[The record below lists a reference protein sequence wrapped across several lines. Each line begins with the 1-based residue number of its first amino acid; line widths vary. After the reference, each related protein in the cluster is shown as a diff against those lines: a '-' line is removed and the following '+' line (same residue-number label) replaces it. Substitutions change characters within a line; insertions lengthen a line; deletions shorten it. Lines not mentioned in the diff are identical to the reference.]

1 MTMTTRNLLAI
12 AAGFSWLMAPYRSR
26 KKPDDCGSGE
36 KRDLQSST
44 SAGFITVECGS
55 QIPLS
60 TASKGV
66 LKVNRLRFSGSLFA
80 AVLLVNGATAYAQ
93 GLPAAIDLSDVNGS
107 NGFLINGINP
117 QDRTG
122 GEVSGAGDV
131 NGDGLDDVIVGSRL
145 SQSGG
150 TSYVV
155 FGNTDQNRNR
165 TFSLAELNGNN
176 GFSIIAADKSGRT
189 GFSVSHAGDVN
200 ADGLDDLIIAAPLA
214 DTNGNRGSGASY
226 VLFGGGQIGTSRRI
240 GLSNLNGRN
249 GFAINGLDAL
259 DALGFDVSGAGD
271 VNGDGISDLI
281 MVAFRG
287 FLRGTIR
294 TSDIYVVYGGTG
306 IGSSGMLEL
315 SDLDGDNG
323 FVINTS
329 HRRFSDV
336 SVSGAGDVNGD
347 GIADLIVGGFLTNAD
362 GNLEASESHVIFGGA
377 DIGIDQLSDL
387 DGSNGFVIN
396 GVVSESRSS
405 GLIGSGA
412 GDINGDG
419 IDDLIVGNS
428 SATAN
433 GIRAAGESYVVFGA
447 GDLGNRGSIAV
458 SDLSGSN
465 GFVIEGFNER
475 GFSGAAV
482 SDVGDINGDGFADLI
497 IGANGPDSSTGAS
510 YVVFGRQDVGNTGV
524 FVLSDLD
531 GSNGFVLNG
540 TDPTDFSGRA
550 LSGAGDFNG
559 DGLSDLI
566 IGSSGGDQQPGA
578 NVSDN
583 SGQSY
588 VVFGFSDSGPAAG
601 SPPNDDFV
609 DAEFLDGASDALS
622 SLTTYTVTGST
633 TRATTQANEPSH
645 SGRSSGPLR
654 GPRNSIW
661 YRWKARVNQVVEMD
675 TVGSSVETSLA
686 AYTGDSLDSLGRI
699 AVANSN
705 NGGTARIR
713 FAARAGETYQFAIDG
728 LQANGEGSIQLNVR
742 QPEMDP
748 MECTITGTEGQDF
761 ITGTTGADVI
771 CGLGGND
778 IIRSLGGPD
787 IIFAGSGDDFV
798 SSGGGNDI
806 VFGED
811 GKDVLFG
818 GGGDDLL
825 VGGAIADRL
834 FGGLGDDI
842 VFGGSGADRL
852 YGAEGNDALF
862 GESGEDRLFG
872 GDNNDLLDGGLFI
885 DLCSDQDGINTL
897 VKCEQ

>member
-1 MTMTTRNLLAI
+1 MTTSNSLAI
-12 AAGFSWLMAPYRSR
+12 AAGFSWLMAPHRSR
-26 KKPDDCGSGE
+26 KKLDDCAADE

-44 SAGFITVECGS
+44 SAGFIAAECDS
-55 QIPLS
+55 QIPMS
-60 TASKGV
+60 KASKGV
-66 LKVNRLRFSGSLFA
+66 LKVSRTQFSGYLFA
-80 AVLLVNGATAYAQ
+80 AALLANGAMAHAQ
-93 GLPAAIDLSDVNGS
+93 GLPAVIDLSEVNGS
-107 NGFLINGINP
+107 NGFLINGINS

-131 NGDGLDDVIVGSRL
+131 NGDGLDDVIIGSKL

-155 FGNTDQNRNR
+155 FGNTDPNRNR
-165 TFSLAELNGNN
+165 TLSLADLNGSN
-176 GFSIIAADKSGRT
+176 GFSIIAADKSGRS

-200 ADGLDDLIIAAPLA
+200 ADGLDDLIIGSPLA
-214 DTNGNRGSGASY
+214 DTNGNRSSGASY

-249 GFAINGLDAL
+249 GFAINGLSAL
-259 DALGFDVSGAGD
+259 DALGFDVSGPGD

-294 TSDIYVVYGGTG
+294 TSEIYVVFGGTG
-306 IGSSGMLEL
+306 IGSSGVLQL
-315 SDLDGDNG
+315 SDLNGDNG

-329 HRRFSDV
+329 HRRLSEV

-347 GIADLIVGGFLTNAD
+347 GIADLILGGFLTNAD
-362 GNLEASESHVIFGGA
+362 GNPEASESHVIFGGA
-377 DIGIDQLSDL
+377 DIGINQLSDL

-405 GLIGSGA
+405 GLIGGGA
-412 GDINGDG
+412 GDVNGDG
-419 IDDLIVGNS
+419 IDDLIVGNG
-428 SATAN
+428 SATVN
-433 GIRAAGESYVVFGA
+433 GISAAGESYVVFGS
-447 GDLGNRGSIAV
+447 GDLGSRGSIAV
-458 SDLSGSN
+458 SDLDGSN
-465 GFVIEGFNER
+465 GFVIEGINER
-475 GFSGAAV
+475 GFSGTAV
-482 SDVGDINGDGFADLI
+482 SDVGDINGDGIADLI
-497 IGANGPDSSTGAS
+497 IGANGSSRSAGAS

-524 FVLSDLD
+524 FVLSELD
-531 GSNGFVLNG
+531 GRNGFVLNG

-633 TRATTQANEPSH
+633 TRATNQINEPSH
-645 SGRSSGPLR
+645 SDRSSGPLR

-661 YRWKARVNQVVEMD
+661 YRWTARVNHVVEMD
-675 TVGSSVETSLA
+675 TVGSSVATLLA
-686 AYTGDSLDSLGRI
+686 AYTGDSLDSLNRI
-699 AVANSN
+699 GVANSN
-705 NGGTARIR
+705 NNGGITRIR
-713 FAARAGETYQFAIDG
+713 FAARAGETYQIAIEG
-728 LQANGEGSIQLNVR
+728 FLNNGEGNIQLNVR

-748 MECTITGTEGQDF
+748 MECTITGTEEQDF
-761 ITGTTGADVI
+761 ITGTTGADII

-778 IIRSLGGPD
+778 IIKSLGGPD

-811 GKDVLFG
+811 GKDVLVG

-834 FGGLGDDI
+834 FGGLGDDF

-852 YGAEGNDALF
+852 YGSAGDDALF